1 MLLYATNNINNTF
14 SYRLKKKV
22 GHMKHIHGFEKPPRV
37 SFRRSL
43 IIFIGNVIGIYLISF
58 FELGVTV
65 QAFDDIIL
73 FVLFMSIINAL
84 LWPILTRILMPFLV
98 LTFGIGTLILNG
110 LLLENIGPFFGI
122 EVQGPAIILA
132 PLAMAFVTTLLS
144 TLLTIEDEG
153 SYYRSVY
160 RDAEKKRK
168 DEIKDYPGLIIV
180 EIDGLAYDV
189 LIEAV
194 NKGIMPTVKSMMDT
208 THNIRMW
215 ETDLS
220 SQTGA
225 SQAGILHGNNEDITA
240 FRWIEKENDNQMMQ
254 CSGVSKV
261 KVLESRIS
269 DGNGLLV
276 DNGASRSNLFSG
288 DTDNVIFTFSK
299 ILNIRKLYNKAWF
312 SVFSNPSNFARII
325 SLFLAEMLLEI
336 ISQIKHRIKNIQP
349 RIKRGIAY
357 IPVRAATNVF
367 MREINT
373 STLIGDMMVGD
384 IDVAYST
391 YLGYDEI
398 AHHSG
403 VRDEDSW
410 FALEGMDKQIKRL
423 INTNKYTPRQYQFVI
438 QSDHGQTNGAT
449 FKQRYGE
456 SFEDFVKSLLP
467 ADMKMFAKMTSNEDH
482 YAESFLPFSKKND
495 DLIDKSE
502 QKELGDSEV
511 IVLASGNLAMIYL
524 TQWSH
529 RLTYEEIQKFFPE
542 LIPGIVNNEYIGF
555 LVVKS
560 SEKGNMAIG
569 KNGTYYLDSDE
580 IIGENPLEGFGKNIV
595 RHLKRNVS
603 FKYTPDILVN
613 SFYDEENDEVCAFE
627 ELVGS
632 HGGAGGSQSKPF
644 ILYPSSWNID
654 EGEIVGAESIYRILK
669 SNLKKLKEGTNED

>member
-1 MLLYATNNINNTF
+1 
-14 SYRLKKKV
+14 
-22 GHMKHIHGFEKPPRV
+22 MKHIHGFEKPPRV

-194 NKGIMPTVKSMMDT
+194 NNGIMPTVKSMMDT

-357 IPVRAATNVF
+357 IPIRAATNVF